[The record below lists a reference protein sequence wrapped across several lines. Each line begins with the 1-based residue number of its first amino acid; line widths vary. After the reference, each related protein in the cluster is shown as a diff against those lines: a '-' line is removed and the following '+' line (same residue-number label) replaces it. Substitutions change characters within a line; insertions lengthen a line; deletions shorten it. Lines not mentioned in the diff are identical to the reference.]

1 MNDRVYPRPDR
12 RLMLAEGPR
21 GISEIASLMPAAPFL
36 TRAPRGDGHPV
47 LVMPGFG
54 ASDSST
60 TVLRGFLTSLGY
72 QIHPWNLGTNLGP
85 SMPDLPARLA
95 TRLDEVF
102 VDSGE
107 RKVSLIGWS
116 LGGVYA
122 RLLAQLHPH
131 KVRQVITLGS
141 PFAGSPRSTSVY
153 PIVRN
158 MSDTPLE
165 QGPSYRLRLLAGEPL
180 PSIPSTAIFSK
191 SDGIVPWQIATQ
203 QPTEIAENIEV
214 YASHIGLGF
223 SPAVLYAAADRL
235 ANRDG
240 EWRPFERRGWK
251 RLVYGPARLAPG
263 RTRSPVSWSRFYR
276 RTSSPARRRI
286 WRTRQIS

>member
-12 RLMLAEGPR
+12 RLVLAEGPR

-36 TRAPRGDGHPV
+36 YQAPRGDGHPV

-54 ASDSST
+54 ASDRST
-60 TVLRGFLTSLGY
+60 TVLRGYLTSLGY
-72 QIHPWNLGTNLGP
+72 LTHPWNLGTNLGP
-85 SMPDLPARLA
+85 AMPDLQVELAR
-95 TRLDEVF
+95 RLDEVF
-102 VDSGE
+102 VENGR
-107 RKVSLIGWS
+107 RKVSIIGWS

-122 RLLAQLHPH
+122 RLLAHLFPD

-158 MSDTPLE
+158 MSREPLE
-165 QGPSYRLRLLAGEPL
+165 QRPNNRLRLLAGDPL
-180 PSIPSTAIFSK
+180 PGIPSTAIFSK
-191 SDGIVPWQIATQ
+191 TDGIVPWQIATQ
-203 QPTEIAENIEV
+203 PVTEIAENIEV
-214 YASHIGLGF
+214 YASHIGLGI

-251 RLVYGPARLAPG
+251 RMVYGPARLESDDVRARDNAPK
-263 RTRSPVSWSRFYR
+263 TA
-276 RTSSPARRRI
+276 TEH
-286 WRTRQIS
+286 